1 MWGFKPTYLPAP
13 IERVAIPRPHARALG
28 WLVLL
33 ALATM
38 SAGCNR
44 HDTDCLARI
53 GRKVAAHTKNGAG
66 DFGSKLDVSW
76 AGAKKE
82 PTLQEK
88 IQDRL
93 RWENTLTDVTFEVLV
108 VNKEV
113 ELKGTVKTAQQR
125 QRAIELAE
133 TVVGVD
139 KVTDSIALRE
149 AEDAAK

>member
-1 MWGFKPTYLPAP
+1 
-13 IERVAIPRPHARALG
+13 
-28 WLVLL
+28 
-33 ALATM
+33 M
-38 SAGCNR
+38 SVGCNR
-44 HDTDCLARI
+44 HDADCLARI

-66 DFGSKLDVSW
+66 DVGSKLDVSW
-76 AGAKKE
+76 AGSKKE

-93 RWENTLTDVTFEVLV
+93 RWENTLTDVTFEVLA

-125 QRAIELAE
+125 HRAIELAE

>member
-1 MWGFKPTYLPAP
+1 MWGFKSTRLPAP
-13 IERVAIPRPHARALG
+13 RECAAIHRPHARALR
-28 WLVLL
+28 WLILL
-33 ALATM
+33 ALTTM

-44 HDTDCLARI
+44 NDADCLARI
-53 GRKVAAHTKNGAG
+53 GRKVAAHIKNGAG
-66 DFGSKLDVSW
+66 DVGSKLDVSW
-76 AGAKKE
+76 AGSKKE

-93 RWENTLTDVTFEVLV
+93 RSENTLTDVTFEVLV

-113 ELKGTVKTAQQR
+113 ELKATVKTAQQR

-139 KVTDSIALRE
+139 KVTDLIELRE